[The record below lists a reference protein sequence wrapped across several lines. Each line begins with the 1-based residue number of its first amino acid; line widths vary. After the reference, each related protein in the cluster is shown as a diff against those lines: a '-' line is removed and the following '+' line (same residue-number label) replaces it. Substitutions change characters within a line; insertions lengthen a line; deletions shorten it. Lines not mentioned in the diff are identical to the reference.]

1 MYCNIKN
8 MIMLICSY
16 IWRESRFAVL
26 YLLKYKYKLHDDI
39 MIIIQRFT
47 FILHDLLLDI
57 DYVRILMTQKYR
69 FQYKDIS
76 RSPPDEINQRNC
88 RRVVFQLSEE
98 SVMQIERYRLQLRR
112 SATMNLRQISVQW
125 RQKGRQGATWTS
137 RDNSYFNLM
146 RLNSWNAAVF

>member
-1 MYCNIKN
+1 
-8 MIMLICSY
+8 MIILYALIF
-16 IWRESRFAVL
+16 EGKAG
-26 YLLKYKYKLHDDI
+26 LLSCIYWSIKLHDDI

-57 DYVRILMTQKYR
+57 DRSHTN
-69 FQYKDIS
+69 DAEIS
-76 RSPPDEINQRNC
+76 FSIQRYFSFSPDEINQRNC

-125 RQKGRQGATWTS
+125 RQKGREDATWTS

-146 RLNSWNAAVF
+146 RLNSWNAVF